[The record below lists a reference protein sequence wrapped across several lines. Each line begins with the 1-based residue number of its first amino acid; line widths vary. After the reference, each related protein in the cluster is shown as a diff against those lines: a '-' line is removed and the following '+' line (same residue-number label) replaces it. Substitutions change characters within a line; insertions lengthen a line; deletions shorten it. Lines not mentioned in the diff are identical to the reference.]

1 MTEPRTISPDKA
13 KCCAESR
20 TTIEDFNI
28 TSVLMK
34 FKHDIS
40 ADILQIFRKQDFDTA
55 LIKQIEDTIKEQL
68 KDLLRRRIKELD
80 EEIGKWSEIMTGCIQ
95 CSDGIYCPEQ
105 HLRKMYNAEG
115 ARAELE
121 RLLGK
126 KEELK

>member
-1 MTEPRTISPDKA
+1 MTTQPNPKTEPRTI
-13 KCCAESR
+13 E
-20 TTIEDFNI
+20 EFNI

-40 ADILQIFRKQDFDTA
+40 ADILQIHRKQDFDTA

-80 EEIGKWSEIMTGCIQ
+80 EERKKIMKDMKECEYCIENTKVE
-95 CSDGIYCPEQ
+95 SDEEEVVCY
-105 HLRKMYNAEG
+105 HDFDLRRLEG
-115 ARAELE
+115 AHAELE

-126 KEELK
+126 KEG